1 MIPRTTVLLTNGAFL
16 RRRCFQL
23 KDYIE
28 RNQAMDERP
37 MRNQGQGG
45 GNTVGGAT
53 TLDQGRT
60 MEQAKTTANQ
70 AMDQAKTTA
79 NQVME
84 QTKATANQAMDQ
96 AKTMA
101 RNIGDQ
107 AAAAAADPGATAQE
121 LARRAREQAT
131 VAGDVLYRQGQRAG
145 EYLTQ
150 NVNEY
155 PLAALLIAGMIGY
168 GMAYLIHSQWQS
180 QGS

>member
-28 RNQAMDERP
+28 RNQAMDEQP
-37 MRNQGQGG
+37 MRNQGHAGGTTGG
-45 GNTVGGAT
+45 GVT
-53 TLDQGRT
+53 TIDQGRM
-60 MEQAKTTANQ
+60 MEQAKTAANQ

-79 NQVME
+79 NQVK
-84 QTKATANQAMDQ
+84 TTANQAMDQ

-107 AAAAAADPGATAQE
+107 AAAAAADPAATAQD
-121 LARRAREQAT
+121 LARLAREQAT

-145 EYLTQ
+145 EYLTH

-155 PLAALLIAGMIGY
+155 PLTALLIAGMIGY
-168 GMAYLIHSQWQS
+168 GMAYLIHSQWQV
-180 QGS
+180 QD